1 MWNSWWEWNWKRQT
15 EGVIKYAMAK
25 NKSIENKEEGPA
37 ATYPD
42 IALSREEPFRDASGV
57 QAGSGDVEGGHEQQ
71 PAHLS
76 HGGGFDQTL
85 ADDKVE
91 GGNHAAQTQTH
102 KHA

>member
-1 MWNSWWEWNWKRQT
+1 MRWQ
-15 EGVIKYAMAK
+15 K
-25 NKSIENKEEGPA
+25 NKSVENKEEGPA

-42 IALSREEPFRDASGV
+42 VALSREEPFRDASGV

-85 ADDKVE
+85 ADDKVK